1 MIEYSMSLFLKIRAS
16 GDQVLAQCPVD
27 ITCVRVILLFILLL
41 ETAGLGDH
49 QLYSFNDWLYDA
61 LTD

>member
-1 MIEYSMSLFLKIRAS
+1 MRAS
-16 GDQVLAQCPVD
+16 GDEVLAQCPVD
-27 ITCVRVILLFILLL
+27 ITCVRVILLFIPLLG
-41 ETAGLGDH
+41 TAGLGDH